1 MAADSLPS
9 LLPYAQASV
18 FQRTQA
24 LNGARQVL
32 DAAYPFL
39 SYPQWQHALDHLQLP
54 LLVTADQAGLSHD
67 GLATLVQYLAA
78 RYQTPPVPSATTST
92 TSPAEPSATTKSHKQ
107 TYSVR
112 PEVTK
117 QLARVSHWC
126 RLTKSQLVNE
136 ALVQLLRQYP
146 EADLPLPEA

>member
-1 MAADSLPS
+1 MLS
-9 LLPYAQASV
+9 YAQASV

-39 SYPQWQHALDHLQLP
+39 NYPQWQHALDELQLP
-54 LLVTADQAGLSHD
+54 LQVTADQTGLTHD
-67 GLATLVQYLAA
+67 GLAALVQYLAA
-78 RYQTPPVPSATTST
+78 RYPPPSAPGAAST
-92 TSPAEPSATTKSHKQ
+92 QVGATAPPTTKSRKQ
-107 TYSVR
+107 THALS
-112 PEVTK
+112 PEVTE

-126 RLTKSQLVNE
+126 RVTKTHLVNE

-146 EADLPLPEA
+146 EANLPLPEE

>member
-1 MAADSLPS
+1 MAADSFPP
-9 LLPYAQASV
+9 LLAYAQASV

-39 SYPQWQHALDHLQLP
+39 TYPQWQHALDYLQLP
-54 LLVTADQAGLSHD
+54 LQVMADQTGLTHD
-67 GLATLVQYLAA
+67 GLTALVQYLAA
-78 RYQTPPVPSATTST
+78 RYHTSPVPGGASTSSSA
-92 TSPAEPSATTKSHKQ
+92 AEPSTAKSRKQ
-107 TYSVR
+107 TYSVS
-112 PEVTK
+112 PEVTE

-126 RLTKSQLVNE
+126 RIPKSRLVNE

-146 EADLPLPEA
+146 EANLPLPEE

>member
-1 MAADSLPS
+1 MAADSLPP
-9 LLPYAQASV
+9 LLSYAQASV

-39 SYPQWQHALDHLQLP
+39 NYPQWQHALDQLQLP
-54 LLVTADQAGLSHD
+54 LQVTADQTGLTHD
-67 GLATLVQYLAA
+67 GLAALVQYLAA
-78 RYQTPPVPSATTST
+78 RYHIPSAPDPASTSV
-92 TSPAEPSATTKSHKQ
+92 SAAEPPTAKYRKYTFSINPQVA
-107 TYSVR
+107 
-112 PEVTK
+112 E

-126 RLTKSQLVNE
+126 RIPKSRLVNE

-146 EADLPLPEA
+146 EADLQLPQD